1 MQGYG
6 AHKLNNPGLFGRHS
20 DKIFFA
26 IVCIIIIVSLYDT
39 LLIKLYRFIYG
50 QVFSQSQIVEST
62 KNNILVF
69 TILATVFGIGQYF
82 ILRYLHYKSSEINA
96 TERSHV
102 NRTRNLVLVAQYVI
116 LALIISII
124 LQMVILSSYSVITLF
139 LIVGISYGLAITIL
153 TILAQQFFSWFKS
166 NRNKV
171 VLSYGLASAMLSVNA
186 AFTLLYVGDLFT
198 NQPSYIGPH
207 ILHLSM
213 SPSVNSILYYG
224 YQISSIISFMAT
236 WIATALLLRHYSKR
250 LGTTV
255 YWIILT
261 IPLIYFLGQFQP
273 FWLSVFEPYRESE
286 PVFFGIVYTMVFY
299 LSKPIGGI
307 LFGIAFWSVAKNLGH
322 NKVRE
327 YMIISA
333 YGFVLLF
340 TSNQAIVLVNFDYP
354 PFGLIT
360 ISLMGISSYLL
371 LVGIY
376 SAAVSIA
383 QDMQL
388 RQIVR
393 KVALQESKLLDSIGS
408 AQVEREIF
416 TKVLSATKKAK
427 DSLESDTGLESSLEE
442 NDVMDYLNR
451 VIEEVKKEKDKR

>member
-1 MQGYG
+1 
-6 AHKLNNPGLFGRHS
+6 
-20 DKIFFA
+20 
-26 IVCIIIIVSLYDT
+26 
-39 LLIKLYRFIYG
+39 
-50 QVFSQSQIVEST
+50 
-62 KNNILVF
+62 
-69 TILATVFGIGQYF
+69 
-82 ILRYLHYKSSEINA
+82 
-96 TERSHV
+96 
-102 NRTRNLVLVAQYVI
+102 
-116 LALIISII
+116 
-124 LQMVILSSYSVITLF
+124 
-139 LIVGISYGLAITIL
+139 
-153 TILAQQFFSWFKS
+153 
-166 NRNKV
+166 
-171 VLSYGLASAMLSVNA
+171 
-186 AFTLLYVGDLFT
+186 
-198 NQPSYIGPH
+198 
-207 ILHLSM
+207 
-213 SPSVNSILYYG
+213 
-224 YQISSIISFMAT
+224 MAT
-236 WIATALLLRHYSKR
+236 WIATALLLRHYSKM